1 MSALVE
7 VTDNK
12 VNHSAGC
19 GLEIPCNIFFWL
31 IRFIYI
37 ERLKTISKDKK
48 RIIFLFLAEVSLCRP
63 FCPLYEHAHNCNS

>member
-12 VNHSAGC
+12 INRSAGC
-19 GLEIPCNIFFWL
+19 GLEIPWNIFFKSDL
-31 IRFIYI
+31 YT

-48 RIIFLFLAEVSLCRP
+48 RISFLFLAEVSLCRP
-63 FCPLYEHAHNCNS
+63 CCPLYEHAHNYNS